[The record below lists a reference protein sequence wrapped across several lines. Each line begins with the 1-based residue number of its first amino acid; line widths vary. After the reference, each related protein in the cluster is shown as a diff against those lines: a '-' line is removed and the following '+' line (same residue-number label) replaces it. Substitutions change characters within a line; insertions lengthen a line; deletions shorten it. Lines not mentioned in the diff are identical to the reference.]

1 VVRIVL
7 VPVGVIRTTHEFPQ
21 VIHRMA
27 APEGG
32 ARGRRAPLF
41 RGDGFAVAAAMLGCF
56 SQAAD

>member
-1 VVRIVL
+1 
-7 VPVGVIRTTHEFPQ
+7 
-21 VIHRMA
+21 MA

-41 RGDGFAVAAAMLGCF
+41 RGDGFAVAAAMLGMLGCF